1 LTGTIALGY
10 LLKATEVVS
19 FEHSGRLRWVTEQMF
34 KLSKKAD
41 YGLIAM
47 KHLAN
52 HREQHACSANEIAE
66 EYGISAT
73 LMAKV
78 LQKLARQN
86 LVSAKHGAT
95 GGYQL
100 AIAPANISALEVI
113 AAIDGPVL
121 ITSCVTS
128 HGACDLTERCSVKE
142 PLHRVNESILEVLK
156 TVTIAQLSEE
166 APQPVL
172 VELKGT
178 DRQAVLS

>member
-1 LTGTIALGY
+1 MFCVAWN
-10 LLKATEVVS
+10 AVE
-19 FEHSGRLRWVTEQMF
+19 GRMF

-52 HREQHACSANEIAE
+52 HREAHACSASEIAQ

-78 LQKLARQN
+78 LQKLARQG
-86 LVSAKHGAT
+86 LVGAKHGSS

-100 AIAPANISALEVI
+100 AKEPNRISALEVI
-113 AAIDGPVL
+113 TSIDGPVL

-128 HGACDLTERCSVKE
+128 HGACDATERCSIKE
-142 PLHRVNESILEVLK
+142 PLRRVNESILEVLG
-156 TVTIAQLSEE
+156 TVTIAQLSED
-166 APQPVL
+166 APEPAL
-172 VELKGT
+172 VELKGME
-178 DRQAVLS
+178 RLAVTR

>member
-1 LTGTIALGY
+1 
-10 LLKATEVVS
+10 
-19 FEHSGRLRWVTEQMF
+19 MF

-52 HREQHACSANEIAE
+52 HRQGHACSANEIAE

-78 LQKLARQN
+78 LQKLAKQG
-86 LVSAKHGAT
+86 LVAAKHGST

-100 AIAPANISALEVI
+100 TRRPEQISALEVLT
-113 AAIDGPVL
+113 AIDGPVL

-128 HGACDLTERCSVKE
+128 HGNCDATERFSVKE
-142 PLHRVNESILEVLK
+142 PLQRVNESILNVLSM
-156 TVTIAQLSEE
+156 VTIAHLSEE
-166 APQPVL
+166 KQETSL
-172 VELKGT
+172 VELKGL
-178 DRQAVLS
+178 AVSS